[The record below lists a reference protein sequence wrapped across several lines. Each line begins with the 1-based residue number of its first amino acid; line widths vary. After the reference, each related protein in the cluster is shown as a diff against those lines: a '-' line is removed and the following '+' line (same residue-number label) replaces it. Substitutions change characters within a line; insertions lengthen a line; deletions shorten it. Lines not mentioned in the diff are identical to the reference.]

1 MPFSLWLS
9 LAAVCAMGAMSPG
22 PSLALVLRHTLG
34 GGRLPGVAA
43 ALSHAL
49 GVGLYALL
57 TVWGLGAL
65 IARQP
70 LLFQFITWVGAAYLA
85 WLGIKALRAGR
96 VATWQASGV
105 ITSRAQAAR
114 EGMLVA
120 LGNPKLILFFVALL
134 SQFVSPE
141 MSLAA
146 KTLIV
151 ATAMVIDGGWY
162 VLVAMALSHSSVLP
176 WLQARA
182 HWINRLTGVLLLGLA
197 LRVVLGPLG

>member
-1 MPFSLWLS
+1 MPFTLWLS

-43 ALSHAL
+43 ALAHAM

-65 IARQP
+65 IARHP
-70 LLFQFITWVGAAYLA
+70 LLFQVITWAGAAYLA
-85 WLGIKALRAGR
+85 WLGVKALRAGQ
-96 VATWQASGV
+96 ASALQASGV
-105 ITSRAQAAR
+105 ATTQVQAAR
-114 EGMLVA
+114 DGMLVA

-134 SQFVSPE
+134 SQFVSPD
-141 MSLAA
+141 MSAAA
-146 KTLIV
+146 KALIV

-162 VLVAMALSHSSVLP
+162 VLVAVALSHSAVLP

-182 HWINRLTGVLLLGLA
+182 HWLNRVTGVILLGLA
-197 LRVVLGPLG
+197 IRVLFG

>member
-1 MPFSLWLS
+1 MPFTLWLS

-43 ALSHAL
+43 ALAHAM

-65 IARQP
+65 IARHP
-70 LLFQFITWVGAAYLA
+70 VLFQAITWAGAAYLA
-85 WLGIKALRAGR
+85 WLGVKALRAGQASALQTSG
-96 VATWQASGV
+96 VATTQV
-105 ITSRAQAAR
+105 QAAR
-114 EGMLVA
+114 DGVLVA

-134 SQFVSPE
+134 SQFVSPD
-141 MSLAA
+141 MSAAA
-146 KTLIV
+146 KALIV
-151 ATAMVIDGGWY
+151 ATAMIIDGGWY
-162 VLVAMALSHSSVLP
+162 VLVAVALSHSSVLP

-182 HWINRLTGVLLLGLA
+182 HWLNRVTGVILLGLA
-197 LRVVLGPLG
+197 ARVLIG

>member
-43 ALSHAL
+43 ALAHAL
-49 GVGLYALL
+49 GVGFYALL

-65 IARQP
+65 IVRFP
-70 LLFQFITWVGAAYLA
+70 LLFQAITWGGAAYLA
-85 WLGIKALRAGR
+85 WLGIRALRAGR
-96 VATWQASGV
+96 GSALDATAMT
-105 ITSRAQAAR
+105 TSRRQAAR

-120 LGNPKLILFFVALL
+120 LGNPKLILFFIALL
-134 SQFVSPE
+134 SQFVTPE
-141 MSLAA
+141 MSLMA
-146 KTLIV
+146 KALV
-151 ATAMVIDGGWY
+151 VLTAMIIDGGWY
-162 VLVAMALSHSSVLP
+162 VLVAVGLSHSRVLP

-182 HWINRLTGVLLLGLA
+182 HWINRITGVLLLALA
-197 LRVVLGPLG
+197 LRVVVGPIA